1 MVIKNKVSRAIK
13 SKEILKPT
21 HMQITQQTHTQKKN
35 SKRIELLDS
44 KILKMGKRISE
55 RSEIY

>member
-21 HMQITQQTHTQKKN
+21 HMQITQQTHTKKN